1 MSSRSVPDLDE
12 IPPRF
17 EDGRDRLAY
26 LLAEYRLGVVA
37 VGLSVVALVASGN
50 LGIPEIPPEL
60 KLVLQGV
67 ALGVIPAMFLA
78 KLLIIDIFFPDPRRK
93 IIEWNPYAEDEDGI
107 GIRLWRVESEVWS
120 ERVHEQGMPILEPD
134 RGEADAVVTRFSYD
148 DAVER
153 VTVRGVAEDIAN
165 PTDLKARNGKL
176 DEIFGELTESKRE
189 LDHMR
194 ATGSL
199 RQYQIEERTINAL
212 IAAVEERVAFT
223 PGATDEVLSEEM
235 FEGVGSED
243 NRTDAPVEQ
252 PEDQETLSDLIGEEP
267 ANIPGSAGRSE
278 TDAKRG
284 DEQYD

>member
-37 VGLSVVALVASGN
+37 VALSLVALVASGN

-93 IIEWNPYAEDEDGI
+93 VIEWNPYAEDEEGI
-107 GIRLWRVESEVWS
+107 GVRLWRVESGVWS
-120 ERVHEQGMPILEPD
+120 ERVHEQGMPVLEPD
-134 RGEADAVVTRFSYD
+134 RGEADAIVTRFSYD
-148 DAVER
+148 EGLDR
-153 VTVRGVAEDIAN
+153 VSVRGVAEDIAN

-176 DEIFGELTESKRE
+176 DEIFTELTESKRE

-199 RQYQIEERTINAL
+199 RQYQIEERTINSL
-212 IAAVEERVAFT
+212 IAAVEERVAFE

-235 FEGVGSED
+235 FDGFSED
-243 NRTDAPVEQ
+243 DKRTDAPVEE
-252 PEDQETLSDLIGEEP
+252 PEDQPTLSEVLDEG
-267 ANIPGSAGRSE
+267 ANIPGAAGKAPA
-278 TDAKRG
+278 TDGSG
-284 DEQYD
+284 DPHEWR